1 MFISFINK
9 FPILKLSITNSK
21 SCKKTILWWCR
32 SNQLSLTLRLR
43 VRLNQQRR
51 KKPLAS
57 EVLTCHL
64 RQRHL
69 PYWTSFCVY
78 YHDVTNDQFGLSY
91 FNWKVDGKNYQIL
104 RTGCFPFIK
113 YHCSSRAYS
122 DLEVENAFYTFLK
135 CLNLGIPTL
144 AYGIVSWFLVR
155 YSENVVLVDGT
166 TVKVYFLNK
175 ERPDAM
181 Y

>member
-1 MFISFINK
+1 MFISRISK
-9 FPILKLSITNSK
+9 FPVLNNNLKFQCKLKISK
-21 SCKKTILWWCR
+21 SCKNTLSWR
-32 SNQLSLTLRLR
+32 SGSD
-43 VRLNQQRR
+43 QQKIQRG

-64 RQRHL
+64 RQRNL

-78 YHDVTNDQFGLSY
+78 YHDVINDQFGVSY

-144 AYGIVSWFLVR
+144 AYGIVSWFMVK
-155 YSENVVLVDGT
+155 YSEDVVMIDGT

-175 ERPDAM
+175 ETPDAM